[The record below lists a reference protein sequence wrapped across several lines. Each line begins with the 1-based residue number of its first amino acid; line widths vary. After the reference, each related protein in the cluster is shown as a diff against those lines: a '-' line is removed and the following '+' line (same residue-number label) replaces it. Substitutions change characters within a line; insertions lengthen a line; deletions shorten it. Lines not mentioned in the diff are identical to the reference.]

1 MLFNDNKF
9 VNILYE
15 MHNDYFF
22 ETEKVLDAGETTK
35 TTIYDFIERGER
47 TAIIVDC
54 ENSDVYKLYATLK
67 NLNQEELQKVK
78 KIILF
83 DDVHTTRA
91 WSCFIP
97 LLGY

>member
-1 MLFNDNKF
+1 MEFYPYQTYIYWQHPKDCGNMLFNDNKF

-54 ENSDVYKLYATLK
+54 ENSDV
-67 NLNQEELQKVK
+67 
-78 KIILF
+78 
-83 DDVHTTRA
+83 
-91 WSCFIP
+91 
-97 LLGY
+97 